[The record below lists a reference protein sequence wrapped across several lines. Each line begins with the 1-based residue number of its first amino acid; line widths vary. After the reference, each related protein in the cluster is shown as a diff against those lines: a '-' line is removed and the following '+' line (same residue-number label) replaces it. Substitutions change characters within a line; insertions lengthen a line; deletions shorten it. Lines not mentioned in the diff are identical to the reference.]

1 MITGLSNIQI
11 FIIIIIIFLLAGYI
25 YYINCE
31 SSNLINNNLNTKIT
45 LNSNNN
51 HNNNSNN
58 SNNSN
63 NNYNSDNNVG
73 IIKNT
78 INEKKSVNSIIKK
91 NNIKRINK
99 NVSFLLPQTEQKK
112 NVFYLNKN
120 MEYDDGK
127 DDDLNVSLLP
137 QGTMFVHP

>member
-11 FIIIIIIFLLAGYI
+11 IIIIIIIFLLMGYL
-25 YYINCE
+25 YYINRE
-31 SSNLINNNLNTKIT
+31 SNNLINKKLNNT
-45 LNSNNN
+45 NNN
-51 HNNNSNN
+51 VNATNNNVNATNNNVNATNN
-58 SNNSN
+58 S
-63 NNYNSDNNVG
+63 
-73 IIKNT
+73 
-78 INEKKSVNSIIKK
+78 VNKLNGIIKK
-91 NNIKRINK
+91 NNIRKVNK
-99 NVSFLLPQTEQKK
+99 NVSFLLPQTEEKK

>member
-11 FIIIIIIFLLAGYI
+11 IIIIIIIFLLAGYI

-51 HNNNSNN
+51 HNN
-58 SNNSN
+58 SN
-63 NNYNSDNNVG
+63 NNSNSDNNVE

-78 INEKKSVNSIIKK
+78 INENKSVNSIIKK
-91 NNIKRINK
+91 NNIRRVNK
-99 NVSFLLPQTEQKK
+99 NVSFLLPQTEEKK